1 MQIKG
6 GWARAMQCCVMQ
18 YARSHMNMPGG
29 GHGHTLEWCI
39 SPLVLERLLVHKSK
53 AILLALQSAGFGCFL
68 LSQEQSLG
76 DDKQDGQRCDE
87 TQAGKVLPNILR
99 DK

>member
-1 MQIKG
+1 ML
-6 GWARAMQCCVMQ
+6 CH
-18 YARSHMNMPGG
+18 ARSYEYGG
-29 GHGHTLEWCI
+29 RGHGYTLEWSI

-53 AILLALQSAGFGCFL
+53 AILLALQSAGVGCLL

-76 DDKQDGQRCDE
+76 DKQDGQRCDE
-87 TQAGKVLPNILR
+87 TQAGKVLPYILG